1 MITLLSHTSHVYNLE
16 MLVVS
21 SPSKQ
26 LSKNRDIIAWSTIIL
41 RSKTRLLVN

>member
-1 MITLLSHTSHVYNLE
+1 

-21 SPSKQ
+21 NPSKQ
-26 LSKNRDIIAWSTIIL
+26 LSKNRDIIAWSIISL